1 MDILLEEMLKL
12 SVDVKNIDK
21 EKLKDHYKRILMK
34 SMFKMEELAVDYAPF
49 DQGYLRENITVFPQ
63 ILSSNYVLN
72 SNASY
77 SAAMEYGSRPFYAP
91 IKPLKEWARR
101 KIGDEN
107 IGYAVQAKIAKS
119 GIRAQ
124 PYMRPSL
131 SIVKTYWM
139 PLYMK
144 EEFAV

>member
-1 MDILLEEMLKL
+1 MIKFNIKVSGTDKGKEEVINKARK
-12 SVDVKNIDK
+12 V
-21 EKLKDHYKRILMK
+21 LMK
-34 SMFKMEELAVDYAPF
+34 SMFKMEELAIDYAPF

-91 IKPLKEWARR
+91 IEPLKEWAKR

-107 IGYAVQAKIAKS
+107 VGYAVQAKIAKFGVKS
-119 GIRAQ
+119 S
-124 PYMRPSL
+124 PFFRPSL
-131 SIVKTYWM
+131 AIVKSHFLPQYI
-139 PLYMK
+139 K
-144 EEFAV
+144 EEFGE